1 MRIKNDFKT
10 AEYYQSNLD
19 RIQNNISRYRQ
30 ILEKE
35 ERAYLHVSIQED
47 MKDIVQLKYIL
58 GYEISDIREQVRA
71 YIKALKESC

>member
-10 AEYYQSNLD
+10 AEYYQSNLE
-19 RIQNNISRYRQ
+19 RIQNNISSYRQ

-35 ERAYLHVSIQED
+35 ERAYLYVSIQED

-58 GYEISDIREQVRA
+58 GYEISDIREQVR
-71 YIKALKESC
+71 E